1 MADTPSSPTPPTFSF
16 ETHPS
21 RYKHWTLEATAPV
34 ARLSLAVDESH
45 PLRPGYPLKLN
56 SYDLGVDI
64 ELADAIQRL
73 RFEHPDVRAVVITSS
88 RDRIFCAG
96 ANIHMLASSSHPFKV
111 NFCKFT
117 NETRLYLEDASRH
130 SGLKS
135 LAACNGPTAG
145 GGYELALACDEIALV
160 DDGSST
166 VSLPEVP
173 LLGVL
178 PGTGGLTRVV
188 DKRKV
193 RRDRADVFATLSEGL
208 KGKRAVEWGLVDVT
222 APRSKFADV
231 VAERAKKLAARA
243 EAEAPNRRGPG
254 VVLDALEPQLSDDA
268 VRYRHVTLTIN
279 RAHRTATLTV
289 SAPTEP
295 SPTTA
300 EAIRE
305 RGAAWWPLRAMRE
318 LDDALLRLRFHH
330 EDIGLVLL
338 QTRGDAARLLEHD
351 AQLHAHHDDWFVKEV
366 RLHMARVLRRLD
378 NTAKSLFAVMDPES
392 CFVGSL
398 LEIALAADRRYMLDD
413 PKRPVRVQASQLS
426 CGALPMENG
435 QTRLGALGVEEE
447 LPGLLSKPLEPQ
459 DADAAGLVTVLADDI
474 DFDDTLRLAIEERC
488 SLSPDALTGMEASFR
503 CIGAESTSTKIFGRL
518 SAWQNWIFTR
528 PNAVGE
534 RGALSLYGKPER
546 PVFDWRRT

>member
-1 MADTPSSPTPPTFSF
+1 
-16 ETHPS
+16 
-21 RYKHWTLEATAPV
+21 
-34 ARLSLAVDESH
+34 
-45 PLRPGYPLKLN
+45 
-56 SYDLGVDI
+56 
-64 ELADAIQRL
+64 
-73 RFEHPDVRAVVITSS
+73 
-88 RDRIFCAG
+88 
-96 ANIHMLASSSHPFKV
+96 
-111 NFCKFT
+111 
-117 NETRLYLEDASRH
+117 
-130 SGLKS
+130 
-135 LAACNGPTAG
+135 
-145 GGYELALACDEIALV
+145 
-160 DDGSST
+160 
-166 VSLPEVP
+166 
-173 LLGVL
+173 
-178 PGTGGLTRVV
+178 
-188 DKRKV
+188 
-193 RRDRADVFATLSEGL
+193 
-208 KGKRAVEWGLVDVT
+208 
-222 APRSKFADV
+222 
-231 VAERAKKLAARA
+231 
-243 EAEAPNRRGPG
+243 
-254 VVLDALEPQLSDDA
+254 
-268 VRYRHVTLTIN
+268 VTLTID